1 MHKDQLLELRS
12 KIVSSAQ
19 EIALNGNG
27 SPDERLQVLLTI
39 IRDGAASLDIL
50 AKTYELIQQGS
61 VDDDKLNALLDLLYE
76 VDEQLGVL
84 EQSEQPASGSN
95 DQTINDGEH
104 VQQ

>member
-50 AKTYELIQQGS
+50 A
-61 VDDDKLNALLDLLYE
+61 
-76 VDEQLGVL
+76 
-84 EQSEQPASGSN
+84 
-95 DQTINDGEH
+95 
-104 VQQ
+104 